1 MFPSSSESVKP
12 SMALHLFMST
22 APEKLFALSS
32 AATAALCG
40 FSILQH
46 KPACCTSHSDERLQ
60 HANRALPDAETHGKM
75 PLWFAAA
82 IISAQKNECTEQ

>member
-40 FSILQH
+40 FSTLQH
-46 KPACCTSHSDERLQ
+46 KPTCRTKHSDERLQ
-60 HANRALPDAETHGKM
+60 DANPAFPGAETRGKI
-75 PLWFAAA
+75 PVWFAAA
-82 IISAQKNECTEQ
+82 MINVQNIECTEQ